1 MLKVVKNK
9 LHFYVNQNYE
19 FWKNYQKN
27 KYEDYFFKYINKKYY
42 SNFTF
47 VDIGAS
53 IGALSLYCSYNF
65 KKVISLEP
73 DKQAFKDLKNNIH
86 LNEKNIRNIKALNYA
101 LLNHDKKIKFSYGEV
116 FSSIHF
122 LNKQRKY
129 DYLVKGIS
137 LKKLLNIYIKN
148 KLFFLKIDIEGYEFT
163 LFKDR
168 EFLEIIKKYKPPMY
182 FAIHLGANYLLK
194 YKIAQNKFFQ
204 PFFNLGKTIVEYN
217 LIFNILK
224 NYSNIRIN
232 NIKVSRLFF
241 LKAKFYRKNIEIYCY
256 N

>member
-1 MLKVVKNK
+1 M
-9 LHFYVNQNYE
+9 
-19 FWKNYQKN
+19 
-27 KYEDYFFKYINKKYY
+27 
-42 SNFTF
+42 
-47 VDIGAS
+47 
-53 IGALSLYCSYNF
+53 SLYCSYKF

-129 DYLVKGIS
+129 DYLVKGIG

-194 YKIAQNKFFQ
+194 YKIAQNKFFR
-204 PFFNLGKTIVEYN
+204 PFFNLGKTIIEYN

-241 LKAKFYRKNIEIYCY
+241 LNVKFYRKNIEIYCY